1 MKKLFLIKLFIL
13 IIGLS
18 ITAYAQMQIESGTWE
33 TNINHRNYNLD
44 KNEGSR
50 DVIVEITFD
59 VPFDEK
65 PDIVLGVTMLDI
77 NSKQNVRYRV
87 TALSIYRDGFTIK
100 VATWADTQIYQISG
114 YWMAYAKKT
123 ME

>member
-1 MKKLFLIKLFIL
+1 
-13 IIGLS
+13 
-18 ITAYAQMQIESGTWE
+18 MQIESGTWE

-44 KNEGSR
+44 KNEGNR
-50 DVIVEITFD
+50 DVVVEITFD

-65 PDIVLGVTMLDI
+65 PDVVLGVTMLDM
-77 NSKQNVRYRV
+77 NTKQNTRYRV
-87 TALSIYRDGFTIK
+87 TALSISRDGFTIK
-100 VATWADTQIYQISG
+100 VATWADTQIYGISG